1 MLIRRK
7 DRCGVFAGNCVIQL
21 WALSGRVILT
31 IGAIQVHF
39 LSFINK
45 GNLFFSAKKFWHH
58 GILGNMVA
66 IIPIFMGK
74 VSLNVE
80 HLCTKFVK
88 ARNTCIMPNSE
99 WYEVLHWH
107 SITFFLFRLE
117 SVDTLRCVS
126 LCREQTWWRTE
137 VCQYISNHWWSV
149 VSNGIASVTELS
161 PDLLYHCI
169 HSSAYLLPH

>member
-1 MLIRRK
+1 
-7 DRCGVFAGNCVIQL
+7 
-21 WALSGRVILT
+21 
-31 IGAIQVHF
+31 
-39 LSFINK
+39 
-45 GNLFFSAKKFWHH
+45 
-58 GILGNMVA
+58 MVA

-117 SVDTLRCVS
+117 SVDTLRYVS

-161 PDLLYHCI
+161 PDFCYITVFTRLLTYCHTGIGKLDKNSTVHCI
-169 HSSAYLLPH
+169 SYLHRKDVYTIHWFFLP